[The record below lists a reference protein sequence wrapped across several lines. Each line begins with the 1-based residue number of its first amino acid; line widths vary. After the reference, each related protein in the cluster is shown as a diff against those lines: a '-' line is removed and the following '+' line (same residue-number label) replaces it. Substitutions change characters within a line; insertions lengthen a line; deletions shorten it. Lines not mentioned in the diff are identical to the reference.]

1 MCEMCRKTKPIFLQH
16 FEAIAT
22 HQTGIAPHCGIDA
35 KPVFWAKC
43 LSNFAL
49 MKKGLIVLL
58 IAGGVW
64 YFSKQAQRIDI
75 GGAALSR
82 LKFDKGGIRLNIKIP
97 VLNRSDISAKLEGFL
112 GSLQYKGNILGNI
125 SLIQPIEIPRRS
137 PAEPEFTTLLTL
149 GSIAGELWTFLQNK
163 VLKSGTAD
171 PKAAAV
177 NIREFRVV
185 GTLYV
190 SGLAIDIN
198 EPLVD

>member
-1 MCEMCRKTKPIFLQH
+1 
-16 FEAIAT
+16 
-22 HQTGIAPHCGIDA
+22 
-35 KPVFWAKC
+35 
-43 LSNFAL
+43 
-49 MKKGLIVLL
+49 MKKGLIVLFL
-58 IAGGVW
+58 AGGIW
-64 YFSKQAQRIDI
+64 WLSRQAQRVDI
-75 GGAALSR
+75 GSASLSR
-82 LKFDKGGIRLNIKIP
+82 LKFDKGGIRVNIKMP
-97 VLNRSDISAKLEGFL
+97 VLNRSDFSARLDGFL

>member
-1 MCEMCRKTKPIFLQH
+1 
-16 FEAIAT
+16 
-22 HQTGIAPHCGIDA
+22 
-35 KPVFWAKC
+35 
-43 LSNFAL
+43 

-163 VLKSGTAD
+163 VLKSGTSD